1 MGSATTQARTAT
13 AEALTN
19 ASGVD
24 LDVARELFAAVGAVN
39 GSAQLS
45 GALGFVGTGCR
56 ARRAGDGRLRLRVP

>member
-13 AEALTN
+13 TEALTT

-45 GALGFVGTGCR
+45 GALSDSSAPAD
-56 ARRAGDGRLRLRVP
+56 ARGALVTAVFGSS